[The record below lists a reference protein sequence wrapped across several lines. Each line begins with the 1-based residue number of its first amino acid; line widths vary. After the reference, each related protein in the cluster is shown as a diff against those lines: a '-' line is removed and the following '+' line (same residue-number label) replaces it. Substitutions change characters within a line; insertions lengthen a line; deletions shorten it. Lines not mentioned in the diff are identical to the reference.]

1 MPVRT
6 LIWHDPRVSGSHYE
20 THVTVRCDSAAESER
35 LRCWAAGAGLK
46 LTHIVLAR
54 GRMPSQPMVTLTG
67 SPSYAAESARA
78 REVAARLRADGFVP
92 VRVKIESSPWA
103 PEVPREPCGTGSDE
117 RYGDERYFEHHVKLL
132 LDADTDL
139 DALAAQVVPHGAHLS
154 WNARRVSD
162 REIDG
167 TGGRHERFV
176 TQRCRGVDAEGAG
189 RLLELLLAE
198 LDGFEVADVERE
210 FVLHDSDL
218 SVDDGWIEEAGT
230 RVAQGAPGAHG
241 THVSQMQIPRAT
253 EEVLG

>member
-1 MPVRT
+1 M
-6 LIWHDPRVSGSHYE
+6 SGSHYE

-78 REVAARLRADGFVP
+78 REVAAHLRADGFVP

-103 PEVPREPCGTGSDE
+103 PEVPREPCRT
-117 RYGDERYFEHHVKLL
+117 GDERYFEHHVKLL

-139 DALAAQVVPHGAHLS
+139 DLLAARVVPHGAHLS
-154 WNARRVSD
+154 WNARRVRGDGHRGESG
-162 REIDG
+162 G

-198 LDGFEVADVERE
+198 LYGFEVADVERE

-218 SVDDGWIEEAGT
+218 SVDDGWIEEAGA
-230 RVAQGAPGAHG
+230 RVSHGAP
-241 THVSQMQIPRAT
+241 VEQMPRAT

>member
-1 MPVRT
+1 M
-6 LIWHDPRVSGSHYE
+6 
-20 THVTVRCDSAAESER
+20 TVRCDSAAESER
-35 LRCWAAGAGLK
+35 LRCWAAGSGLK

-54 GRMPSQPMVTLTG
+54 GRMPSQPMVTLAG

-103 PEVPREPCGTGSDE
+103 PEVPREPCRTG
-117 RYGDERYFEHHVKLL
+117 GDERYFEHHVKLL

-139 DALAAQVVPHGAHLS
+139 DALAARVVPHGAHLS
-154 WNARRVSD
+154 WNARRVRGDGHGS
-162 REIDG
+162 EIDG

-198 LDGFEVADVERE
+198 LYGFEVADVERE

-218 SVDDGWIEEAGT
+218 SVDDGWIEETGA
-230 RVAQGAPGAHG
+230 RVSHGAR
-241 THVSQMQIPRAT
+241 VEQMPRAA

>member
-1 MPVRT
+1 M
-6 LIWHDPRVSGSHYE
+6 
-20 THVTVRCDSAAESER
+20 TVRCDSAAESER

-67 SPSYAAESARA
+67 SSSYAAESARA

-103 PEVPREPCGTGSDE
+103 PEVPREPCGTG
-117 RYGDERYFEHHVKLL
+117 GDERYFEHHVKLL

-139 DALAAQVVPHGAHLS
+139 DALAARVVPHGAHLS
-154 WNARRVSD
+154 WNARRVLDS
-162 REIDG
+162 EIDGTGGTGG

-198 LDGFEVADVERE
+198 LYGFEVADVERE

-218 SVDDGWIEEAGT
+218 SVDDGWIEEEAG
-230 RVAQGAPGAHG
+230 ALMSHG
-241 THVSQMQIPRAT
+241 VPVEQVPRAA

>member
-1 MPVRT
+1 M
-6 LIWHDPRVSGSHYE
+6 
-20 THVTVRCDSAAESER
+20 TVRCDSAAESER

-78 REVAARLRADGFVP
+78 REVAAHLRADGFVP

-103 PEVPREPCGTGSDE
+103 PEVPREPCGTG
-117 RYGDERYFEHHVKLL
+117 GDERYFEHHVKLL

-139 DALAAQVVPHGAHLS
+139 DALAARVVPHGAHLS
-154 WNARRVSD
+154 WNARRVRDS
-162 REIDG
+162 EIDG
-167 TGGRHERFV
+167 TGGTGRRHERFV

-189 RLLELLLAE
+189 QLLELLLTE
-198 LDGFEVADVERE
+198 LCGFEVADVERE

-218 SVDDGWIEEAGT
+218 SVDDGWIEEAGA
-230 RVAQGAPGAHG
+230 RVSHG
-241 THVSQMQIPRAT
+241 VPVEQVPRST